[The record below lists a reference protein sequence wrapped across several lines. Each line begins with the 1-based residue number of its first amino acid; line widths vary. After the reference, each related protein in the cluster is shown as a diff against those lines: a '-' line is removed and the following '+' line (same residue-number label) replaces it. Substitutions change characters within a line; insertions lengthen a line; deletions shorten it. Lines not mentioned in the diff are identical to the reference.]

1 MSKLFAMPG
10 LDAKLL
16 TCRSVALLTDQSIRG
31 LAVGSC
37 QETEGERDGEEL
49 RVLVEPRLLD
59 HVFREEALLAARAC
73 LMGSSRRPLALM
85 FLESSRT
92 PNHQPR

>member
-16 TCRSVALLTDQSIRG
+16 TCRSVALLTDRSIRG
-31 LAVGSC
+31 LAVGPC

-49 RVLVEPRLLD
+49 HVLVEPQLPG
-59 HVFREEALLAARAC
+59 VESAKVVYKPEVTN
-73 LMGSSRRPLALM
+73 SR
-85 FLESSRT
+85 
-92 PNHQPR
+92 